1 MLGIEIEIEIEIEI
15 RIEIE
20 IEIER
25 DGATA
30 IKTDRANERT
40 RDRVSEWGPE

>member
-1 MLGIEIEIEIEIEI
+1 MLGIEIETEIEIEI

-40 RDRVSEWGPE
+40 RDRVSGWGPE